1 MSNGITLTRSTLP
14 WIVAAIGL
22 LVWAMPDVVALVG
35 FSVLLAYALLPAVA
49 LLERV
54 RIGRG
59 KHLPRGAASA
69 IVMLALVG
77 VVGWLLALAVPRLG
91 AEAAQFASVAPDT
104 LRRLLD
110 GLETWAAAHGYGSV
124 VGPAV
129 DQARNDL
136 PSLVPQLGGTLASW
150 TGKVVGGVGSLLGF
164 ALVPLL
170 AFYLLADSA
179 AVQSS
184 ALRFMPVE
192 LRPELQRI
200 GESVNRALL
209 SYVRGQ
215 AVVCLVTGAAAAL
228 LLALLQ
234 FPAALLLGVMAGL
247 AQVIPYLGFTV
258 TIVTIALVGLSVDP
272 FHALIGAAVY
282 FAVDW
287 LTGTF
292 VTPRVMERYLKMHPF
307 VVTVSV
313 IVGARLLGP
322 AGALL
327 ALPGAAVLQAVI
339 ASMAREPQEGDGRAT
354 PATNT
359 GV

>member
-1 MSNGITLTRSTLP
+1 MSTRIALTRSTLP
-14 WIVAAIGL
+14 WIVGALGL
-22 LVWAMPDVVALVG
+22 MLWALPDVVVLVG

-54 RIGRG
+54 PLGRDR
-59 KHLPRGAASA
+59 KLSRGAASA

-77 VVGWLLALAVPRLG
+77 VVGWLLALAIPRLG
-91 AEAAQFASVAPDT
+91 AEAAQFAAVAPGT

-110 GLETWAAAHGYGSV
+110 AVEGWAAARGYGDV
-124 VGPAV
+124 VGPAIA
-129 DQARNDL
+129 QARADL
-136 PSLVPQLGGTLASW
+136 PGLVPQFGGTLARW
-150 TGKVVGGVGSLLGF
+150 TGRLVGGVGSLLGF

-184 ALRFMPVE
+184 ALRFVPGE
-192 LRPELQRI
+192 LRPELQRV

-215 AVVCLVTGAAAAL
+215 AVVCMVTGAAAAL
-228 LLALLQ
+228 VLALLQ
-234 FPAALLLGVMAGL
+234 FPAALLLGVLAGL

-258 TIVTIALVGLSVDP
+258 TLVTIALVGLSLDP
-272 FHALIGAAVY
+272 FHALLGAALY

-287 LTGTF
+287 VTGTF
-292 VTPRVMERYLKMHPF
+292 ITPRVMERYLKMHPF

-327 ALPGAAVLQAVI
+327 ALPGAAVLQALI
-339 ASMAREPQEGDGRAT
+339 ASLASGGQESDTAAG
-354 PATNT
+354 
-359 GV
+359 

>member
-1 MSNGITLTRSTLP
+1 MSTRFALTRSTLP
-14 WIVAAIGL
+14 WIVGALGL
-22 LVWAMPDVVALVG
+22 MVWALPDVVTLVG
-35 FSVLLAYALLPAVA
+35 FSVLLAYALLPVVA

-54 RIGRG
+54 SLGRG
-59 KHLPRGAASA
+59 RHVSRGAAAA

-77 VVGWLLALAVPRLG
+77 LLGWMLALAVPRLA
-91 AEAAQFASVAPDT
+91 AEAAQFASLAPGA
-104 LRRLLD
+104 LRKLID
-110 GLETWAAAHGYGSV
+110 AVDAYAAARGYGDV
-124 VGPAV
+124 VRPAV
-129 DQARNDL
+129 EQARAGLPDL
-136 PSLVPQLGGTLASW
+136 IPQLGGTLASW
-150 TGKVVGGVGSLLGF
+150 TGRLAGGVGSLLGF

-184 ALRFMPVE
+184 ALRFVPGE
-192 LRPELQRI
+192 LRPEMRRL

-215 AVVCLVTGAAAAL
+215 AVVCVVTGAAASL
-228 LLALLQ
+228 VLALLQ
-234 FPAALLLGVMAGL
+234 FPAALLLGVLSGL
-247 AQVIPYLGFTV
+247 AQVIPYVGFTV
-258 TIVTIALVGLSVDP
+258 TLITITLVGLSVDP
-272 FHALIGAAVY
+272 FHAALGAAVY
-282 FAVDW
+282 FLVDW

-327 ALPGAAVLQAVI
+327 ALPGAAVLQALI
-339 ASMAREPQEGDGRAT
+339 ASMAKEAQDNGS
-354 PATNT
+354 PAE
-359 GV
+359 

>member
-1 MSNGITLTRSTLP
+1 MANRFALTRSTLP

-22 LVWAMPDVVALVG
+22 LVWALPDVVALLG

-54 RIGRG
+54 RMGRNRN
-59 KHLPRGAASA
+59 LSRGAASA
-69 IVMLALVG
+69 MVMLALVG
-77 VVGWLLALAVPRLG
+77 VAGWMLALALPRLG
-91 AEAAQFASVAPDT
+91 AEAAQFASVAPAT

-110 GLETWAAAHGYGSV
+110 GLESWAAARGYGDV
-124 VGPAV
+124 VGPALQ
-129 DQARNDL
+129 QARADL
-136 PSLVPQLGGTLASW
+136 PSLAPQLGGTLARW
-150 TGKVVGGVGSLLGF
+150 TGRLVGGVGNLLGF

-184 ALRFMPVE
+184 ALRFLPAE

-234 FPAALLLGVMAGL
+234 FPAALLLGVLAGL
-247 AQVIPYLGFTV
+247 AQVIPYVGFTL
-258 TIVTIALVGLSVDP
+258 TMITIALVGLSVDP
-272 FHALIGAAVY
+272 AHAALGAAAY

-327 ALPGAAVLQAVI
+327 ALPGAAVLQVVI
-339 ASMAREPQEGDGRAT
+339 ASMAREPQEGDDRAT
-354 PATNT
+354 PETNT
-359 GV
+359 GA

>member
-1 MSNGITLTRSTLP
+1 MSRRIALTRSTLP
-14 WIVAAIGL
+14 WIVGALGL
-22 LVWAMPDVVALVG
+22 MLWALPDVVVLVG

-54 RIGRG
+54 RLGRG
-59 KHLPRGAASA
+59 RNLSRGVAAA

-91 AEAAQFASVAPDT
+91 AEAAQFASVAPAT

-110 GLETWAAAHGYGSV
+110 AIDGWAAAHGYGTV
-124 VGPAV
+124 VGPALA
-129 DQARNDL
+129 QARADL
-136 PSLVPQLGGTLASW
+136 PSLVPQLGGTLAAW
-150 TGKVVGGVGSLLGF
+150 TGRVVGGVGSLLGY

-184 ALRFMPVE
+184 ALRFVPGE

-200 GESVNRALL
+200 GQSVNRALL

-234 FPAALLLGVMAGL
+234 FPAALLLGVLAGL
-247 AQVIPYLGFTV
+247 AQLIPYIGFTV
-258 TIVTIALVGLSVDP
+258 TIVTITLVGLSVDP
-272 FHALIGAAVY
+272 LHAAIGAAVY

-287 LTGTF
+287 VTGTF
-292 VTPRVMERYLKMHPF
+292 ITPRVMERYLKMHPF

-327 ALPGAAVLQAVI
+327 ALPGAAILQAVI
-339 ASMAREPQEGDGRAT
+339 ASLASEPKGSDAAAE
-354 PATNT
+354 
-359 GV
+359 

>member
-1 MSNGITLTRSTLP
+1 MSTRFALTRSTLP
-14 WIVAAIGL
+14 WIVATVGL
-22 LVWAMPDVVALVG
+22 LVWALPDVVALLG
-35 FSVLLAYALLPAVA
+35 FSVLLAYALLPAVV

-54 RIGRG
+54 PVGRG
-59 KHLPRGAASA
+59 RHLSRGTASA

-77 VVGWLLALAVPRLG
+77 IVGWALALALPRLG
-91 AEAAQFASVAPDT
+91 AEAAQFASVAPAT

-110 GLETWAAAHGYGSV
+110 SLDGWAAAHGYGDV
-124 VGPAV
+124 VGPALA
-129 DQARNDL
+129 QARADL
-136 PSLVPQLGGTLASW
+136 PGLVPQLGGTLARW
-150 TGKVVGGVGSLLGF
+150 TGRLVGGIGSLLGF
-164 ALVPLL
+164 AMVPLL

-184 ALRFMPVE
+184 ALSFVPGE
-192 LRPELQRI
+192 LRAELRRV

-228 LLALLQ
+228 VLALLQ
-234 FPAALLLGVMAGL
+234 FPAALLLGVLAGL
-247 AQVIPYLGFTV
+247 AQVIPYVGFTV
-258 TIVTIALVGLSVDP
+258 TIITIALVGLSVDP
-272 FHALIGAAVY
+272 FHAALGAGVY

-287 LTGTF
+287 VTGTF

-327 ALPGAAVLQAVI
+327 ALPGAAVLQALI
-339 ASMAREPQEGDGRAT
+339 ASMAK
-354 PATNT
+354 PAEE
-359 GV
+359 VKSAE